1 LIDEH
6 ILKDTHILKLNILG
20 CDRNPT
26 RQLHELGVEVM
37 LQLSLTL
44 RSFSSTLNA
53 SLVLQSVGIA
63 LGVILVASIG
73 RDLILRDLFER
84 FVAISIACALT
95 LHFRHV
101 HVAVGGVLVGTVVD
115 QHGVSFTD
123 GRGEP
128 TFLVRQCV
136 EVGHKVGVVI
146 E

>member
-1 LIDEH
+1 
-6 ILKDTHILKLNILG
+6 
-20 CDRNPT
+20 
-26 RQLHELGVEVM
+26 M

-84 FVAISIACALT
+84 FVAIACALT